1 MTGSVRQCR
10 SFFAVS
16 TYCLSPAYTIA
27 FLHIRD
33 DDKAGESECRNGL
46 SCSIFS
52 TSARFGIVI
61 TYRILTWP
69 IWVFWGVSWIVQW
82 PVAAWTRIRSSS
94 PPVSATRVHSL
105 SVCRSCYQKSHKREV
120 LKSYWNH
127 VRFRLKSKYVGILG
141 ACEDQRVNY
150 PSLSELSNSDSSL
163 SNLLE
168 RESALF
174 FHSTTIF
181 ICKEAKESMMELL
194 DSDSWDDQMV
204 VQLFKYARGVR

>member
-1 MTGSVRQCR
+1 M
-10 SFFAVS
+10 
-16 TYCLSPAYTIA
+16 
-27 FLHIRD
+27 
-33 DDKAGESECRNGL
+33 
-46 SCSIFS
+46 
-52 TSARFGIVI
+52 
-61 TYRILTWP
+61 
-69 IWVFWGVSWIVQW
+69 
-82 PVAAWTRIRSSS
+82 
-94 PPVSATRVHSL
+94 
-105 SVCRSCYQKSHKREV
+105 
-120 LKSYWNH
+120 
-127 VRFRLKSKYVGILG
+127 RFRLKSKYVGILG

-174 FHSTTIF
+174 FHSTIIF

>member
-1 MTGSVRQCR
+1 M
-10 SFFAVS
+10 
-16 TYCLSPAYTIA
+16 
-27 FLHIRD
+27 
-33 DDKAGESECRNGL
+33 
-46 SCSIFS
+46 
-52 TSARFGIVI
+52 
-61 TYRILTWP
+61 
-69 IWVFWGVSWIVQW
+69 
-82 PVAAWTRIRSSS
+82 
-94 PPVSATRVHSL
+94 
-105 SVCRSCYQKSHKREV
+105 
-120 LKSYWNH
+120 
-127 VRFRLKSKYVGILG
+127 RFRLKSKYVGILG

-150 PSLSELSNSDSSL
+150 PSLSELSNSSL